1 MLTINYLIKYL
12 NIEQKKINDIDNLTD
27 DLTEDLNDDIREDIT
42 DDISDDITED
52 NTDDIS
58 KNPNKN
64 NLEVIVNDSIKGI
77 KKMDT
82 DIIRI
87 KDKFSDIFENKNDKS
102 INPYYIKS
110 SDKNR
115 THIFTLFNSIFSI
128 MNSSFY
134 LLKENSKMSEI
145 KELIKVFQNKL
156 FEEELYKKYYYKS
169 RRFRKTKFIELFNSA
184 LNFKTDNEYFYMIK
198 QFISDYIGVNIYIL
212 NDIESEYYITKKY
225 TDNVGWIF
233 CYYLEDIYYPVFFD
247 DNENDLNIINME
259 YIKENIINKHG
270 INYKTIYNNDD
281 DQIDTKIY
289 ENMKLDK
296 LQELAAQ
303 YKIDARKKS
312 SKTDKFI
319 NKTKNEIIE
328 ELLEYI

>member
-12 NIEQKKINDIDNLTD
+12 NIEQKEINEV
-27 DLTEDLNDDIREDIT
+27 EDLAGDITQNIAEDI
-42 DDISDDITED
+42 
-52 NTDDIS
+52 NTTNS
-58 KNPNKN
+58 
-64 NLEVIVNDSIKGI
+64 EVVVNDPIQVV
-77 KKMDT
+77 KKEDIG
-82 DIIRI
+82 IIRI
-87 KDKFSDIFENKNDKS
+87 KDKFNDIFENKNDKS

-134 LLKENSKMSEI
+134 LLKENTKMSEI

-184 LNFKTDNEYFYMIK
+184 LNFKTDNDYFYMIK

-233 CYYLEDIYYPVFFD
+233 CYYLEDIYYPVFI
-247 DNENDLNIINME
+247 DNNDNDLNIINME

-270 INYKTIYNNDD
+270 INYKTVHNNDD
-281 DQIDTKIY
+281 DKIDTKIY

-296 LQELAAQ
+296 LHELAAQ
-303 YKIDARKKS
+303 YKIEARKKS